1 MFVLKFK
8 IQRKFYLLLLGMLK
22 FISLRSLIF
31 YFFIISCFFVQA
43 QKLQKDKHYF
53 ISAIGF
59 WNVENLYDTLN
70 DQWKNDEEF
79 TPAGTNAWTG
89 QRYWTKIDHLAEVI
103 SQMATDITPDGL
115 AILGLCEIENKSV
128 VQDLVNN
135 KRLKSRN
142 YQIVHIEGPDA
153 RGVDPS
159 FIYNPV
165 YFKVKK
171 AVSYRVTLVTDSAH
185 KTRDILVVS
194 GSLVGEPLTV
204 LVNHWPSRR
213 GGEMASRPNR
223 NVAAK
228 MARHIADSIT
238 TADPK
243 AKVAIMGDFNDD
255 PTNVCVKDVIGTYSD
270 ISSAVN
276 SKYFNPMEKPFKE
289 GTGTLAWQDSWN
301 LFDQILLNKNWL
313 PMGYE
318 SWQYHDVRIFNKPFL
333 KSDFG
338 NFKGY
343 PFRTYSGAEYTAGY
357 SDHFPVFVTI
367 AKEDLRKKKP

>member
-1 MFVLKFK
+1 MNLKNIFFALIVLVN
-8 IQRKFYLLLLGMLK
+8 ITN
-22 FISLRSLIF
+22 
-31 YFFIISCFFVQA
+31 A
-43 QKLQKDKHYF
+43 QKLDKNKNYY

-79 TPAGTNAWTG
+79 TPAGTNAWNG
-89 QRYWTKIDHLAEVI
+89 KRYWTKIDHLSEVI
-103 SQMATDITPDGL
+103 SKLATDVTPDGV

-128 VQDLVNN
+128 VQDLVNSP
-135 KRLKSRN
+135 KLKSRN

-159 FIYNPV
+159 FIYNPN
-165 YFKVKK
+165 YFKVTK
-171 AVSYRVTLVTDSAH
+171 AVSYAVTLVTDSTH

-194 GSLVGEPLTV
+194 GSFVGEPLTI

-213 GGEMASRPNR
+213 GGELASRPNR
-223 NVAAK
+223 NAAAK

-238 TADPK
+238 TANPN

-255 PTNVCVKDVIGTYSD
+255 PVNVCIKDVLNTYGD
-270 ISSAVN
+270 IKDAN
-276 SKYFNPMEKPFKE
+276 DQKYFNPMEKPYND
-289 GTGTLAWQDSWN
+289 GIGTLAWQDSWN
-301 LFDQILLNKNWL
+301 LFDQIIINKNWL
-313 PMGYE
+313 PNGYS
-318 SWQYHDVRIFNKPFL
+318 SWQYNNVRIFNKPFL

-343 PFRTYSGAEYTAGY
+343 PFRTYSGGSYTAGY
-357 SDHFPVFVTI
+357 SDHFPVYI
-367 AKEDLRKKKP
+367 IMAKENTKKK